1 MTLYFNYKCLLQ
13 TLLKGAQ
20 IGTFMED
27 DLASPSK
34 SKIYM
39 PRVAMSW
46 VVLSIQ
52 ADIRKASVQL
62 S

>member
-13 TLLKGAQ
+13 MVLKGAQ

-34 SKIYM
+34 SKLYM
-39 PRVAMSW
+39 PIVAMCW
-46 VVLSIQ
+46 V
-52 ADIRKASVQL
+52 K
-62 S
+62 